1 MAERQANAQ
10 ERRIHELDQNVERYF
25 EVRKRLG
32 KGAYGIVWKAT
43 DKRKKDTV
51 ALKKIYDAFRDET
64 DAQRT
69 YREVVFLRA
78 FRHHPNIIRMLD
90 IFKAANNLDFYLVFE
105 FMDSDLHNVIKKG
118 DVLKDI
124 HKRFVMYQLINAIKY
139 MHSGNVIHR
148 DLKPSNI
155 LIDSK
160 CRLKVADFGL
170 ARTLCP
176 KRRNNSAYDSKDEL
190 ENEAMLT
197 DYVATRW
204 YRAPEIL
211 VASRKYTKGIDMWSL
226 GCILGEMIRQKPL
239 FQGTSTINQ
248 IEKIVN
254 ALPDVTDR
262 DIESI
267 GSSFG
272 SVLLSKKIVRDRRY
286 SLDEML
292 RNCCDDAMSLVK
304 SLLVLDPDGRLTA
317 KEAIGHS
324 YVHRFRTASANMD
337 MRTDIKP
344 PLDDDV
350 RYGINDYRTTL
361 YEMIAPEI
369 RSSARHKEAASQV
382 ATPTS
387 ASDLITTRPMRSIS
401 KSKQTGSNLND
412 ASSSVFTKSWVE
424 DQRKQQ
430 QQQQHRDKRAP
441 QSSENN
447 QQQQPQQQ
455 SQQQPQQPQ
464 PQQQQPHQA
473 TRPGSCFN
481 AEAGSGALRRELAAV
496 VATAPRTV
504 SGGLWQS
511 TVVAAQPKLQPSPGQ
526 QQQQQRR
533 WNEPV
538 PVPGP
543 LPMPVTAPE
552 VDTTAATTQL
562 RTRVRKLRKDCK
574 ERRQT
579 KPKEEQQQQQQ
590 QQQLQLKQQP
600 RAKQEVKA
608 QLQEQPLLTDH
619 KTVDLALAIER
630 LKIEH
635 HELQQ
640 KRHKILEQE
649 EKEKKKQSRKG
660 HRKHSTDGDT
670 YYTPK
675 ESVQEEPKVLHGSA
689 AFVCYKSRLSRME
702 EDMAK
707 CKQQLFHYVQDN
719 EQLLHEQSV
728 RHHVEQLL
736 HSTSSAS
743 TTSSPLAGM
752 AQTTNELTLQA
763 TLKRD
768 QNQLNLGHLKL
779 ERDRQKQLQL
789 REFLA
794 RDDNNANAY
803 ELPNLS
809 NVYKVSSRHAQL
821 LPTTASA
828 TTTTAATQSQSTP
841 ETLPNSMVNDALKTF
856 IDRVDSTLNNSRA
869 QRNRQPIVASNNI
882 YSCYFPEN
890 KSEVS
895 AHNRVQQH
903 QQQPYERIRIQ
914 EANFYKDFEM
924 ANFDESAHI
933 CRK

>member
-1 MAERQANAQ
+1 ME
-10 ERRIHELDQNVERYF
+10 
-25 EVRKRLG
+25 
-32 KGAYGIVWKAT
+32 
-43 DKRKKDTV
+43 
-51 ALKKIYDAFRDET
+51 
-64 DAQRT
+64 
-69 YREVVFLRA
+69 
-78 FRHHPNIIRMLD
+78 
-90 IFKAANNLDFYLVFE
+90 
-105 FMDSDLHNVIKKG
+105 
-118 DVLKDI
+118 
-124 HKRFVMYQLINAIKY
+124 
-139 MHSGNVIHR
+139 
-148 DLKPSNI
+148 
-155 LIDSK
+155 
-160 CRLKVADFGL
+160 
-170 ARTLCP
+170 
-176 KRRNNSAYDSKDEL
+176 
-190 ENEAMLT
+190 
-197 DYVATRW
+197 
-204 YRAPEIL
+204 
-211 VASRKYTKGIDMWSL
+211 
-226 GCILGEMIRQKPL
+226 
-239 FQGTSTINQ
+239 
-248 IEKIVN
+248 
-254 ALPDVTDR
+254 
-262 DIESI
+262 
-267 GSSFG
+267 
-272 SVLLSKKIVRDRRY
+272 
-286 SLDEML
+286 
-292 RNCCDDAMSLVK
+292 
-304 SLLVLDPDGRLTA
+304 
-317 KEAIGHS
+317 
-324 YVHRFRTASANMD
+324 

-387 ASDLITTRPMRSIS
+387 ASDMITTRPMRSIS
-401 KSKQTGSNLND
+401 KSKQTGSNLSD
-412 ASSSVFTKSWVE
+412 ASSVCTKAWVE
-424 DQRKQQ
+424 DLRK
-430 QQQQHRDKRAP
+430 QQQQHRDKRVP

-464 PQQQQPHQA
+464 PQQSQQQPHQA

-504 SGGLWQS
+504 SGGIWQS
-511 TVVAAQPKLQPSPGQ
+511 TVVATQPPKLQPSPGQ
-526 QQQQQRR
+526 QQQQQQQQRR
-533 WNEPV
+533 WSEPV

-552 VDTTAATTQL
+552 VDTTAGTTQL

-590 QQQLQLKQQP
+590 QQQMKQQP

-608 QLQEQPLLTDH
+608 QLQEQRLISDH

-649 EKEKKKQSRKG
+649 EKEKEKKKQSRKG

-752 AQTTNELTLQA
+752 ANTTNELTLQA

-794 RDDNNANAY
+794 RDDTNANAY

-821 LPTTASA
+821 LPTTATSA
-828 TTTTAATQSQSTP
+828 VTQSQSSP
-841 ETLPNSMVNDALKTF
+841 LPNSKVNDALKTF
-856 IDRVDSTLNNSRA
+856 VDRVDSTLINSRA
-869 QRNRQPIVASNNI
+869 QRNRQPIVATNNI

-895 AHNRVQQH
+895 VHNRVQQ
-903 QQQPYERIRIQ
+903 QQQQQQSYERIRIQ